1 MNMSLQSANAA
12 YQMLP
17 SPEKQAKDL
26 KIYANAN
33 HPNVLLEQIGI
44 MTRTQ
49 VELGAY
55 QAKVLTEI
63 KDLLSNNKPDTF
75 TPNPNA
81 TTEAS
86 KK

>member
-1 MNMSLQSANAA
+1 
-12 YQMLP
+12 
-17 SPEKQAKDL
+17 
-26 KIYANAN
+26 
-33 HPNVLLEQIGI
+33 